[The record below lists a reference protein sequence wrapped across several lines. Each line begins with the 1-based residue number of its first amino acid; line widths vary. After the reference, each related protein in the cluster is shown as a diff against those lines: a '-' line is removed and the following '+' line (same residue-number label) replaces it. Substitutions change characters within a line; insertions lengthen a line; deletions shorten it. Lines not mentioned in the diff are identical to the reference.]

1 MDIRKEA
8 AQANSKLSTLEKVSY
23 SFTDMAGNLLYVSMS
38 SYILYFYT
46 DVFDI
51 PVSAAGMIILIACI
65 VDAVSAI
72 FWGSIVDHTHTK
84 WGQSRPY
91 FLWLAVPF
99 ALSTFLA
106 FTAPNISGVPKL
118 LYAGI
123 TYVLAAGVI
132 YTGIQTTISA
142 ILPNLTLDP
151 NERIG
156 ANSYRMVGSL
166 IGSFVNSTFTLPLVA
181 FFGNGND
188 KHGFMMTIAIFGVA
202 AIVLL
207 ITAFKNMRER
217 VPVSQKS
224 LPFKQSLKA
233 TVGNVPW
240 YLLVI
245 SFATFWIAQ
254 ADRNSFSTYYAKYNL
269 GNAELAAVF
278 SGLQVLGIISSISI
292 PFIVK
297 IANKTATML
306 IGLGIRAVGQ
316 TMMALVGGNFILV
329 IVSWSIG
336 VLGSALAMSMPFAM
350 LADTVDFG
358 EWKTGVRAPGFLTA
372 VGSAFCIQLGS
383 GFGSFIPSKILDM
396 TGFVA
401 NKTQTPAASGAINFY
416 FIWLPV
422 TIYAIVAGI
431 MVFYLKYEKIE
442 PKIKADLVARAE
454 QRDA

>member
-1 MDIRKEA
+1 
-8 AQANSKLSTLEKVSY
+8 
-23 SFTDMAGNLLYVSMS
+23 
-38 SYILYFYT
+38 
-46 DVFDI
+46 
-51 PVSAAGMIILIACI
+51 
-65 VDAVSAI
+65 
-72 FWGSIVDHTHTK
+72 
-84 WGQSRPY
+84 
-91 FLWLAVPF
+91 
-99 ALSTFLA
+99 
-106 FTAPNISGVPKL
+106 
-118 LYAGI
+118 
-123 TYVLAAGVI
+123 
-132 YTGIQTTISA
+132 
-142 ILPNLTLDP
+142 
-151 NERIG
+151 
-156 ANSYRMVGSL
+156 MVGSL
-166 IGSFVNSTFTLPLVA
+166 IGSFVTSTFTLPLVA

-278 SGLQVLGIISSISI
+278 NGLQVLGIISSISI

-297 IANKTATML
+297 LTSKTATML
-306 IGLGIRAVGQ
+306 IGLGIGAVGQ

-401 NKTQTPAASGAINFY
+401 NKTQTPTASGAINFC

-422 TIYAIVAGI
+422 IIYAIVAGI
-431 MVFYLKYEKIE
+431 MVFYLKYEKME

-454 QRDA
+454 ERDA

>member
-188 KHGFMMTIAIFGVA
+188 KHGFMMTIALFGVA

-207 ITAFKNMRER
+207 I
-217 VPVSQKS
+217 
-224 LPFKQSLKA
+224 KQSLKA

-422 TIYAIVAGI
+422 IIYAIVAGI
-431 MVFYLKYEKIE
+431 MVFYLKYEKME

>member
-1 MDIRKEA
+1 M
-8 AQANSKLSTLEKVSY
+8 
-23 SFTDMAGNLLYVSMS
+23 
-38 SYILYFYT
+38 
-46 DVFDI
+46 
-51 PVSAAGMIILIACI
+51 IACI

-84 WGQSRPY
+84 CGQSRPY

-142 ILPNLTLDP
+142 ILPNLTLNP

-166 IGSFVNSTFTLPLVA
+166 IGSFVTSTFTLPLVA

-188 KHGFMMTIAIFGVA
+188 KHGFMMMIAIFGVA

-278 SGLQVLGIISSISI
+278 NGLQVLGIISSISI
-292 PFIVK
+292 PFIVR
-297 IANKTATML
+297 ITNKTATML
-306 IGLGIRAVGQ
+306 IGLGIGAVGQ

-329 IVSWSIG
+329 IVSWSIS

-358 EWKTGVRAPGFLTA
+358 EWKTGIRAPGFLTA

-401 NKTQTPAASGAINFY
+401 NKTQTPCASMAINFC

-422 TIYAIVAGI
+422 IIYAIVAAI
-431 MVFYLKYEKIE
+431 MAFYLKYEKME

-454 QRDA
+454 ERDA

>member
-1 MDIRKEA
+1 M
-8 AQANSKLSTLEKVSY
+8 
-23 SFTDMAGNLLYVSMS
+23 
-38 SYILYFYT
+38 
-46 DVFDI
+46 
-51 PVSAAGMIILIACI
+51 
-65 VDAVSAI
+65 
-72 FWGSIVDHTHTK
+72 
-84 WGQSRPY
+84 
-91 FLWLAVPF
+91 
-99 ALSTFLA
+99 
-106 FTAPNISGVPKL
+106 
-118 LYAGI
+118 
-123 TYVLAAGVI
+123 
-132 YTGIQTTISA
+132 
-142 ILPNLTLDP
+142 
-151 NERIG
+151 
-156 ANSYRMVGSL
+156 
-166 IGSFVNSTFTLPLVA
+166 
-181 FFGNGND
+181 
-188 KHGFMMTIAIFGVA
+188 
-202 AIVLL
+202 
-207 ITAFKNMRER
+207 
-217 VPVSQKS
+217 
-224 LPFKQSLKA
+224 
-233 TVGNVPW
+233 
-240 YLLVI
+240 I

-396 TGFVA
+396 TGFIA

-422 TIYAIVAGI
+422 IIYAIVAGI
-431 MVFYLKYEKIE
+431 MVFYLKYEKME

>member
-1 MDIRKEA
+1 M
-8 AQANSKLSTLEKVSY
+8 
-23 SFTDMAGNLLYVSMS
+23 
-38 SYILYFYT
+38 
-46 DVFDI
+46 
-51 PVSAAGMIILIACI
+51 
-65 VDAVSAI
+65 
-72 FWGSIVDHTHTK
+72 
-84 WGQSRPY
+84 
-91 FLWLAVPF
+91 WLAVPF

-151 NERIG
+151 TERIG

-166 IGSFVNSTFTLPLVA
+166 IGSFVTSTFTLPLVA

-202 AIVLL
+202 AILLL

-269 GNAELAAVF
+269 GNTELAAVF
-278 SGLQVLGIISSISI
+278 NGLQVLGIISSIAI

-297 IANKTATML
+297 ITNKTATML
-306 IGLGIRAVGQ
+306 IGLGIGAVGQ

-329 IVSWSIG
+329 IVSWLIG

-358 EWKTGVRAPGFLTA
+358 EWKTGVRAP
-372 VGSAFCIQLGS
+372 VS
-383 GFGSFIPSKILDM
+383 
-396 TGFVA
+396 
-401 NKTQTPAASGAINFY
+401 
-416 FIWLPV
+416 
-422 TIYAIVAGI
+422 
-431 MVFYLKYEKIE
+431 
-442 PKIKADLVARAE
+442 
-454 QRDA
+454 